1 MPEISAVLREVVS
14 VQPLSGHRLRL
25 TFDDG
30 VEGVVDVAQMV
41 QFTGVFEPL
50 RAPAFFDQV
59 KVNAE
64 LGKVQWPND
73 ADLDTDVL
81 YAKVTGIPIR
91 QERAD
96 LHASLDRAL
105 EDSDAG
111 RAMEAWEYLKRYRI
125 GRKDRSPR

>member
-1 MPEISAVLREVVS
+1 MLRNVVD
-14 VQPLSGHRLRL
+14 VRPLSGHRLRL

-30 VEGVVDVAQMV
+30 VEGIVDVAQIV

-50 RAPAFFDQV
+50 RDQVFFEQV
-59 KVNAE
+59 KVNRE
-64 LGKVQWPND
+64 FGTVQWPND
-73 ADLDTDVL
+73 ADLDSEVL
-81 YAKVTGIPIR
+81 YAKVTGVPIP

-111 RAMEAWEYLKRYRI
+111 RAMEAWGYLKRYRI
-125 GRKDRSPR
+125 GRKGRSPR